1 MKTDIANGEAKFGAK
16 IVATDPDALIG
27 LNDYN
32 ADTFVLNYNSTDQ
45 STGVTSTY
53 GDPFFST
60 DGAPVSNQ
68 NLQVVF
74 GASVAPNTPA
84 GNYSAGLSLIATG
97 KF

>member
-1 MKTDIANGEAKFGAK
+1 LKTDIANGEAKFGAK
-16 IVATDPDALIG
+16 VNPVNTALEG

-32 ADTFVLNYNSTDQ
+32 ADTFVLNYAANQ
-45 STGVTSTY
+45 LTGITSTY

-60 DGAPVSNQ
+60 KGEPVSNE
-68 NLQVVF
+68 NLQVIF